1 MISGV
6 SCSET
11 EVTCDAA
18 CSPNIA
24 VRISFLLLL
33 GAGVGGS
40 VNMSGKGK
48 GPKHGERE
56 KFL

>member
-1 MISGV
+1 MQWNRSD
-6 SCSET
+6 SF
-11 EVTCDAA
+11 DAA

-24 VRISFLLLL
+24 VRISFILLL
-33 GAGVGGS
+33 GAGGKGGGA

-56 KFL
+56 KFLW